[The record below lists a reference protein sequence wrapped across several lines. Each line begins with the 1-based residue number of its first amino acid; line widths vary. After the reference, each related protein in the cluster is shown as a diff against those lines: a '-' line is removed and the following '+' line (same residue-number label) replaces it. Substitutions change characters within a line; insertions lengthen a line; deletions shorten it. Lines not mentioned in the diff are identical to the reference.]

1 LNKKIAALKA
11 AFPHTIPILM
21 GFLFLGIAFGILLSS
36 KGYTLGWALLMSIF
50 IFAGSMQFVAIDL
63 LTQSFNPI
71 NAFFLTLL
79 VNARHL
85 FYGISMLSKYRNT
98 GKKKAYLIFGLID
111 ESFSI
116 LCSTEPPAGVDRGWF
131 MFFVT
136 LFNHIYWVAASAMG
150 ALLGSLFTFNSQG
163 IEFVMTALFIVIFIN
178 QWKSQKNH
186 IPALTGL
193 GVSLSC
199 LIILGPNDFIIPS
212 MILILLV
219 LSLFR
224 KNIEKEVAP

>member
-1 LNKKIAALKA
+1 
-11 AFPHTIPILM
+11 M

>member
-1 LNKKIAALKA
+1 MNKKIAALKA

-85 FYGISMLSKYRNT
+85 LYGISMLSKYRNT

>member
-1 LNKKIAALKA
+1 MNKKIAALKA